1 MRQHLVPP
9 LSIFA
14 LCLLAAAPAWTA
26 EVEVTVDNFFFF
38 PAEVDIQ
45 AGDTVV
51 WTLDSGSHSVTADD
65 GSFLSGG
72 FPFFQTFNSSGSFAY
87 HCGVHPFMQGTV
99 NVAAAPSETC
109 VPSSTVLCLH
119 GDRFKLELKW
129 RNATSPLTPATA
141 VALPFAP
148 SSGLFYFAGA
158 DNIEMLVKVLNAC
171 VPVLGNKYW
180 VFFAATTNLEFELTV
195 IDTSAGA
202 TKVYTNPLNRP
213 ALPVQ
218 DTNAFATCP

>member
-1 MRQHLVPP
+1 MRQRLVPP
-9 LSIFA
+9 LSIFV
-14 LCLLAAAPAWTA
+14 LCVLAAAPAWTA
-26 EVEVTVDNFFFF
+26 EVEVSVENFLFF
-38 PAEVDIQ
+38 PDVVDIQ
-45 AGDTVV
+45 AGDSVV

-72 FPFFQTFNSSGSFAY
+72 FPFSHTFNSSGSFAY

-99 NVAAAPSETC
+99 NVGAEPPQTC

-119 GDRFKLELKW
+119 DRFQVELKW
-129 RNATSPLTPATA
+129 RNATIPLTPATA
-141 VALPFAP
+141 VPLPFAP

-171 VPVLGNKYW
+171 VTVLGNKYW
-180 VFFAATTNLEFELTV
+180 VFFAATTNVEFELTV
-195 IDTSAGA
+195 IDTTTGA
-202 TKVYTNPLNRP
+202 TKTYLNPLNQA

-218 DTNAFATCP
+218 DTKAFDTCP